1 MAILYSYWDR
11 MPMTK
16 IVYFF
21 ITVLELFGEWVDSNG

>member
-1 MAILYSYWDR
+1 

-21 ITVLELFGEWVDSNG
+21 ITNFGTLLGGEGDSNG